1 MTREEIVAEMLAE
14 YDRATEKFGPFNSDH
29 EGYAVMLEEM
39 DELWD
44 VVKLN
49 PTKIMGVWNTAEY
62 YNLEKTNTEG
72 AARYK
77 EACQRKKHREMKREE
92 AIQLGAMAIR
102 FVMDLCQDE

>member
-1 MTREEIVAEMLAE
+1 MLAE

-29 EGYAVMLEEM
+29 EGYGVMLEEM
-39 DELWD
+39 DELWE

-49 PTKIMGVWNTAEY
+49 PKKIHVSGQFDTDRSY
-62 YNLEKTNTEG
+62 KLEQF
-72 AARYK
+72 R
-77 EACQRKKHREMKREE
+77 QHRSMKREE